1 MPLNYPF
8 TPHLLQ
14 FSLLPIFL
22 PIAAT
27 GGGVGVGGDWR
38 RWAVAARCGEQWW
51 RGTMRESRGR
61 QRQRQAHVSWW
72 RTGCGGSLAALQRR
86 QAVHGRRAG
95 GGAGASSGGPWA
107 ATNGERGL
115 SDGDGGGSATPTR
128 CSTKCLQETWWS
140 GANYSSQRLSYP
152 LQLELE
158 LVAGS

>member
-51 RGTMRESRGR
+51 RDDRES
-61 QRQRQAHVSWW
+61 A
-72 RTGCGGSLAALQRR
+72 TAAASRR
-86 QAVHGRRAG
+86 VVVARMCQWFSGASKGAVHGRRRQG
-95 GGAGASSGGPWA
+95 EASRWPWA